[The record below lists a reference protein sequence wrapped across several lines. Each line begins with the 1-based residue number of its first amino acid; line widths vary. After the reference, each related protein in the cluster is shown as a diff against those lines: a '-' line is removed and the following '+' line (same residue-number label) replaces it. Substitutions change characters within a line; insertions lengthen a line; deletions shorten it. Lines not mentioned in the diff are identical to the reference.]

1 MSKCK
6 SFVVKCFKK
15 QDVQGLQRQLA
26 DLPPT
31 LQNITPFISTLC
43 TCWTICCV
51 HGPVVKT
58 IETSSPAVTNDI
70 PFETFTV
77 VWLGLC

>member
-1 MSKCK
+1 MSKYK

-51 HGPVVKT
+51 HGTVVKT
-58 IETSSPAVTNDI
+58 IGTSSPAVTNDI
-70 PFETFTV
+70 PFETLIV